1 MSKQA
6 KKQYNLLLKEG
17 MLLDMYNNLSG
28 FWEEDRNKF
37 LDIYETEQF
46 YTNNIEVIDEEYY
59 GEE

>member
-17 MLLDMYNNLSG
+17 MLLDMYGNLSG
-28 FWEEDRNKF
+28 IWEEDRNKF

>member
-28 FWEEDRNKF
+28 IWEEDRNKF